1 MKTLQDKIFDSILSR
16 FEKKSDAVANL
27 SELLSV
33 GKDAIYRRLRGDTII
48 TPEEIGILSEEFKLS
63 LDGLIHNQSN
73 LVFFSFKPFENT
85 LKNFDDYLDSAI
97 KDTEIVAS
105 RQDSVLYYAS
115 SEIPIFLIGL
125 VPEVV
130 SFHLYLWGKNAFGF
144 DYLNDLKF
152 SFDLIPP
159 STKEKYK
166 TLIDLY
172 MKVPSVELWGSNLID
187 NLLKQIE
194 YHSVSDKFANP
205 DDALVL
211 LKKLS
216 IMFKHIKEMAR
227 HGKKFHPG
235 SEPNSASHPYELYHN
250 ELLYIKNTVIGITPS
265 GVGVFSSFGNP
276 NYLKSYDARVT
287 DYIVNWFEKVKLKST
302 PLSAA
307 GIPNLDL
314 VFNRIQKKIEK
325 MESKI
330 RLHLDGDLDDL

>member
-1 MKTLQDKIFDSILSR
+1 MKTLQDKIFESILSR
-16 FEKKSDAVANL
+16 FEKKSDAVAKL
-27 SELLSV
+27 SDLLNV

-48 TPEEIGILSEEFKLS
+48 TPDEIGILTEEFKLS

-85 LKNFDDYLDSAI
+85 LKNFDDYLDAAI
-97 KDTEIVAS
+97 KDTEIIAGRPGS
-105 RQDSVLYYAS
+105 TLLYAS

-172 MKVPSVELWGSNLID
+172 MRFPSVELWGSNVID

-194 YHSVSDKFANP
+194 YHAVSDKFADTN
-205 DDALVL
+205 DAFL
-211 LKKLS
+211 LLSKLS
-216 IMFKHIKEMAR
+216 FMFKHIKLMAKE
-227 HGKKFHPG
+227 GKKFGPG
-235 SEPNSASHPYELYHN
+235 LEPNSASHPYELYHN
-250 ELLYIKNTVIGITPS
+250 ELLYIKNTVIGKTPS

-276 NYLKSYDARVT
+276 NYLKSYDERIT
-287 DYIVNWFEKVKLKST
+287 SYIENWFEKVKAKST

-325 MESKI
+325 MEMKI
-330 RLHLDGDLDDL
+330 KLHLDGDED